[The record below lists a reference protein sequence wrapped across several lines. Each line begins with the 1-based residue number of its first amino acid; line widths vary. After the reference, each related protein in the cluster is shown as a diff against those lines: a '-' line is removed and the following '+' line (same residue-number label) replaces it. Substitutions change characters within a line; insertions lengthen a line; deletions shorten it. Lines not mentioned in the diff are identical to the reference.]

1 MKKKT
6 PALSLMSLL
15 FSFPVAAQVVE
26 VGDLSAFKE
35 ALKSVKAPSAP
46 SAGAAPAAPGAKACA
61 SVELSGATV
70 GRGMFQT
77 DLRVDKGD
85 AEVGRV
91 SHDGSRYLYV
101 VGGATAAEAD
111 VKGDG
116 DRKVATVLDCAGR
129 VVGTIVEEDSGD
141 SSRYTLADA
150 SGKVLARSDA
160 TSGPAVTMMG
170 DGGFATIRNAH
181 WILDKYALETSG
193 LDSRLVLMTAAMNDS
208 VLYRRA
214 AERRR
219 EHIGDHHGRGD
230 R

>member
-46 SAGAAPAAPGAKACA
+46 SAGAAPGAAAKACA
-61 SVELSGATV
+61 AVELSGATV

-77 DLRVDKGD
+77 DLRVEKGD
-85 AEVGRV
+85 AEIGRV
-91 SHDGSRYLYV
+91 SRDGSRYYYV
-101 VGGATAAEAD
+101 VGGATAVEAD
-111 VKGDG
+111 VSESGE
-116 DRKVATVLDCAGR
+116 RRVATVHDCAGA
-129 VVGTIVEEDSGD
+129 VVGVIVAEDSGD
-141 SSRYTLADA
+141 SSRYTLRSPAGA
-150 SGKVLARSDA
+150 VLARSDS
-160 TSGPAVTMMG
+160 TSGPAVTMIG
-170 DGGFATIRNAH
+170 DGGVATIRNAH
-181 WILDKYALETSG
+181 WILDKYALDVQG

-208 VLYRRA
+208 QLYRRS

-219 EHIGDHHGRGD
+219 ERIGDHHGRSD